1 MDIKPVHPTPPP
13 APLHKLKEQEARRRE
28 QGGKHQVRDSSAG
41 KSEPADGGPHVDA
54 FA

>member
-28 QGGKHQVRDSSAG
+28 QGGRQQARDSRPD
-41 KSEPADGGPHVDA
+41 KSEAADGGPHVDT